1 MNDLMKRPDVLT
13 AINLLVDNPNM
24 SASAL
29 ADAVAVSVKTIYN
42 WRANPNFVDALEK
55 KYRVKMGLHLPA
67 VWDAMIREAKAG
79 NVQAARLVLES
90 SGKLV
95 KNVNVTIDSPF
106 EKFLKTSR
114 QDIEYEDAEI
124 EEAVQIMP
132 EPTSDLPERK
142 IENQIQRTKN
152 ENKRIKKVV
161 LSEKQKANR
170 NKKRR
175 EWYQWIKRAKAVGVD
190 PLPSKRPTP
199 AQKEAWIN
207 EVKKKENE

>member
-1 MNDLMKRPDVLT
+1 MNDIMKRPDVLT

-55 KYRVKMGLHLPA
+55 QYRVKMGLHLPA

-95 KNVNVTIDSPF
+95 KNVSVTIDSPF
-106 EKFLKTSR
+106 EKFLKTNATEV
-114 QDIEYEDAEI
+114 EYEDAEI
-124 EEAVQIMP
+124 QEVVEIMP

-142 IENQIQRTKN
+142 IENQKQRTKN
-152 ENKRIKKVV
+152 ENKKIKKV
-161 LSEKQKANR
+161 
-170 NKKRR
+170 
-175 EWYQWIKRAKAVGVD
+175 
-190 PLPSKRPTP
+190 
-199 AQKEAWIN
+199 KEGAGGGRGGGRH
-207 EVKKKENE
+207 VCVRVRQYV

>member
-1 MNDLMKRPDVLT
+1 MKRPDVLN

-24 SASAL
+24 TAKSL
-29 ADAVAVSVKTIYN
+29 ATTLNVSVKTIYN

-55 KYRVKMGLHLPA
+55 QYRVKMGLHLPA

-106 EKFLKTSR
+106 EKFLKTSG

-124 EEAVQIMP
+124 EEVVQIMP

-142 IENQIQRTKN
+142 IENQVQRTKIVTG
-152 ENKRIKKVV
+152 K
-161 LSEKQKANR
+161 L
-170 NKKRR
+170 
-175 EWYQWIKRAKAVGVD
+175 
-190 PLPSKRPTP
+190 L
-199 AQKEAWIN
+199 
-207 EVKKKENE
+207 

>member
-1 MNDLMKRPDVLT
+1 MKRPNVLN

-24 SASAL
+24 TAKSL
-29 ADAVAVSVKTIYN
+29 ATTLNVSVKTIYN

-55 KYRVKMGLHLPA
+55 QYRVKMGLHLPA

-106 EKFLKTSR
+106 EKFLKTNG

-124 EEAVQIMP
+124 EEVVQIMP

-142 IENQIQRTKN
+142 IENQVQRTKN

>member
-1 MNDLMKRPDVLT
+1 MKRPDVLT

-90 SGKLV
+90 SGNLV
-95 KNVNVTIDSPF
+95 KNVSVTIDSPF
-106 EKFLKTSR
+106 EKFLKTNANEV
-114 QDIEYEDAEI
+114 EYEDAEI
-124 EEAVQIMP
+124 QEVVEIMP

-152 ENKRIKKVV
+152 ENKKIKKVM
-161 LSEKQKANR
+161 LSEKQKINR

-175 EWYQWIKRAKAVGVD
+175 ELYQWIKRAKAVGVP

-199 AQKEAWIN
+199 AQKKAWIN
-207 EVKKKENE
+207 EIKEKENE